1 MPANENI
8 SIRGGYVPFMLK
20 REYNTNTLGTV
31 TDKIA
36 QQHERALEKSSAI
49 QMALAQLDLNPAE
62 DEWKTNYVNDIQN
75 QIDDA
80 ARFGN
85 YSTALSTAITLSGD
99 VLSDPALRGRI
110 RAQED
115 FKKKTN
121 EILARQDLNQVT
133 KDRWLEQNPYRY
145 EDKYDSNGN
154 VIGGTEWKP
163 QWNPIGRYD
172 MTRLYELTKS
182 LAAQEAGGGESAT
195 FLDENGNMTSDPSK
209 GFYGMAVKKGNKW
222 ERLSE
227 AKLQKVFN
235 SLFKQAPEAMDAL
248 MQDMDDRHWEY
259 NKATDE
265 GKKAFIGSDIMKED
279 GTFRTPEEY
288 LSYRVNPI
296 LSSMAYNRSW
306 STVDY
311 GDAYARR
318 AAALEKQKL
327 ASQLDSDNP
336 TTLGKAIEIDM
347 SERAGAAGATLQSA
361 MKELGK
367 LFPRATL
374 SNAYKRAISNG
385 DYKTAAGI
393 LQGSINPKNTPE
405 IKQSAMNYINLLRT
419 EGEIYNNLT
428 SGFTKE
434 EKDALAFINSV
445 DQGSN
450 MPNAAVNKFSRTY
463 ANKLNELFGVKT
475 IKHNSSYS
483 GKVPN
488 TVSES
493 YQPAS
498 KIAITFRSDGQK
510 EYVLSKL
517 NNIINAR
524 TFGVSLGKING
535 EDAIII
541 DKNTTKLNDV
551 ATAFTSFGTRL
562 IPNSFSSTTIYRLDG
577 RGNIMKKNNEFRDNA
592 TVSGRAALNLL
603 SNFSEDNPTFNKAK
617 TIVDNAFS
625 KKSTQKLIEPVQL
638 LPFDNHNTLILRE
651 MRDKGYIS
659 PEEYNNRIKE
669 YKDNNLKEVIGS
681 MSELNNYKVWGA
693 SLDDPT
699 NQVRLS
705 QDEVREYAAAVLQ
718 AYDGDK
724 ENGVEIHPG
733 EEPTGKGYGTTI
745 IIRPQA
751 KSGSKPEIK
760 GRILYVDGLLSTKAA
775 EHLANT
781 PGALSRRE
789 YKINK
794 IAKPTVADIYGRN
807 IIFDDNEINYK
818 RFDAAKQLDEAYN
831 ILALAKQSGE
841 TFTDAQAETMAK
853 SLVKA
858 SGTVNGTVS
867 SSVEYIKK
875 KLKDYYNNL

>member
-1 MPANENI
+1 MPGYEEF
-8 SIRGGYVPFMLK
+8 SIRGGYAPFMLR
-20 REYNTNTLGTV
+20 REYNTDAFGKV

-36 QQHERALEKSSAI
+36 QQHERAIEKASAI
-49 QMALAQLDLNPAE
+49 QMALAELDLNPAE
-62 DEWKTNYVNDIQN
+62 DEWKTNYINDIEN

-85 YSTALSTAITLSGD
+85 YSTALTTAVKLAGEAISN
-99 VLSDPALRGRI
+99 PALKGRI
-110 RAQED
+110 RAQEEY
-115 FKKKTN
+115 KRKTN
-121 EILARQDLNQVT
+121 EVLARQDLNQVT
-133 KDRWLEQNPYRY
+133 KDRWVEQNPYSY
-145 EDKYDSNGN
+145 EDKLDSNGN
-154 VIGGTEWKP
+154 IVGGTEWKP

-172 MTRLYELTKS
+172 MARLYELTKQ

-195 FLDENGNMTSDPSK
+195 FLDENGKETPDPSK
-209 GFYGMAVKKGNKW
+209 GFYGMAVKRGTKW

-306 STVDY
+306 SSVDY
-311 GDAYARR
+311 GDAYAKRMQ
-318 AAALEKQKL
+318 AEEKKRL
-327 ASQLDSDNP
+327 NAQLDSDNP
-336 TTLGKAIEIDM
+336 TALAKAIEIDM
-347 SERAGAAGATLQSA
+347 SERAGGAGANVQSA

-374 SNAYKRAISNG
+374 SNAYKKAISNG
-385 DYKTAAGI
+385 DYNTAANI
-393 LQGSINPKNTPE
+393 LQRSINPKNTPE
-405 IKQSAMNYINLLRT
+405 VKQSAINYINLLRT

-428 SGFTKE
+428 SGFTKD
-434 EKDALAFINSV
+434 EKEALSFINSV
-445 DQGSN
+445 EQGSN
-450 MPNAAVNKFSRTY
+450 MPNAANNKFSREY
-463 ANKLNELFGVKT
+463 ANKINELFGVKST
-475 IKHNSSYS
+475 KYS
-483 GKVPN
+483 GAYNYKNLTKP
-488 TVSES
+488 SES
-493 YQPAS
+493 FQPAS

-510 EYVLSKL
+510 EHVLNKL
-517 NNIINAR
+517 KNILHLK

-535 EDAIII
+535 DDAIIV
-541 DKNTTKLNDV
+541 DKNTSKLSEV
-551 ATAFTSFGTRL
+551 ADAFTSFGTRF

-577 RGNIMKKNNEFRDNA
+577 KGNVIKKDNEFKSDA

-603 SNFSEDNPTFNKAK
+603 SNFTNDNPTVFKAK
-617 TIVDNAFS
+617 NIVDNAF
-625 KKSTQKLIEPVQL
+625 KKKATQKLIEPVQL

-651 MRDKGYIS
+651 MRDKGYIT

-669 YKDNNLKEVIGS
+669 YNDNNLRAVIGS
-681 MSELNNYKVWGA
+681 MSDLNNYKVWGA
-693 SLDDPT
+693 FEDEP
-699 NQVRLS
+699 NNMVRLS
-705 QDEVREYAAAVLQ
+705 QDEVREYADAVLK

-724 ENGVEIHPG
+724 SEGVEIFPG

-751 KSGSKPEIK
+751 KSGSKPETR

-775 EHLANT
+775 ESLANT
-781 PGALSRRE
+781 PGALARRE

-794 IAKPTVADIYGRN
+794 IAKPTVTDIYGKN
-807 IIFDDNEINYK
+807 ITFDDNEANYK
-818 RFDAAKQLDEAYN
+818 RFNASKQLDNIYN
-831 ILALAKQSGE
+831 MLALAKQSGE
-841 TFTDAQAETMAK
+841 QLTDAQAETMAAE
-853 SLVKA
+853 LVKT
-858 SGTVNGTVS
+858 SGSVIGNAKS
-867 SSVEYIKK
+867 SIQIIAKK
-875 KLKDYYNNL
+875 IKDYYNNL